1 MDNRPAFK
9 KLSCPVASPN
19 IQQLLITAYQ
29 ECQHINCCCVTMC
42 AVLQG
47 HMVCAKRYMTVMT
60 ESCWRQLSPE
70 MTAHCWPGW
79 SLLYDLLLHARGASH
94 PALSSWQR
102 LRAGHLAESTDQEET
117 VNDVKRKCKNLEGFL
132 AELFNILFSRTS
144 LQAPLLLHLSR
155 CSS

>member
-9 KLSCPVASPN
+9 KRSCPIASPN
-19 IQQLLITAYQ
+19 IQQLLITTYQ

-47 HMVCAKRYMTVMT
+47 HMLRAKRYMTVMT

-79 SLLYDLLLHARGASH
+79 SLLYDLLLHARGESC

-102 LRAGHLAESTDQEET
+102 LCAGHLAESTDQEET